1 MLSVGAGTKGYN
13 VESALHI
20 KWPDSPEAG
29 VTQEGDW
36 GKWTLSS
43 GHPKELAVVGPS
55 KFY

>member
-13 VESALHI
+13 VESALHV
-20 KWPDSPEAG
+20 KWLDSPEAG

-43 GHPKELAVVGPS
+43 DHPKELAVVGPS